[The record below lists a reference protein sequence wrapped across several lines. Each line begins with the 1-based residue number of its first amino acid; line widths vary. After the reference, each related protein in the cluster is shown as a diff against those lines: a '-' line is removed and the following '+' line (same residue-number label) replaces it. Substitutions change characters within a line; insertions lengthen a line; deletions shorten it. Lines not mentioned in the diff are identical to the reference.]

1 MESNKGTLRRLVRRL
16 WNVNEER
23 REEMDLIWPAFI
35 AFAAAGRAAPN
46 QLQSRYAVTGK
57 LQNDSLILANNTAIA
72 TTLKLCLPDATA
84 RNIYLVW
91 SFSSATSD
99 RGLIL
104 L

>member
-1 MESNKGTLRRLVRRL
+1 M
-16 WNVNEER
+16 NEER